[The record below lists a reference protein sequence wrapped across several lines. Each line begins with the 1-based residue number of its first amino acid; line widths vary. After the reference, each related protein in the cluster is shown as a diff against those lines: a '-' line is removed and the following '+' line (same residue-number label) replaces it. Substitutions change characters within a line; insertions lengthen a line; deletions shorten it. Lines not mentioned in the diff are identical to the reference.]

1 MLKPALLIIAGR
13 IAGFL
18 AAFVTPLVL
27 VRMFDLDTFG
37 TYKQWFLLYF
47 TVLIVTQI
55 GMSESL
61 LYFLPRADGQAGR
74 YVMNSLLFLTGVGA
88 AAAALLIVNADTIAR
103 WMSNPALAPLIPLLG
118 LYLLLM
124 QASIGLETVMTARGA
139 FRSAAIAYAVTDV
152 TRALFLI
159 LPVLIVPSL
168 RSLFQGALAFAVLRF
183 VYTVHYFSR
192 TFGAG
197 FRPDAACFRLQLLY
211 ALPFAL
217 SVVASVAQENFHQ
230 YAVSGLFDTAT
241 FAIYS
246 VGCLQIPLVDLVA
259 TTVCNVMMVG
269 MTNAIHDGREADVI
283 DLWHQTVRKLALV
296 FFPLTGLLLIAA
308 RDVIVM
314 LFTDAYLSSVPVF
327 MIGVTAVVFA
337 AVPIDGLLRVYAKTR
352 TLLVMNLAR
361 LALIVVLIHWFITS
375 FGLVGAIAVTVL
387 ALAVG
392 KAIGLSAASSVW
404 QVGIGRLL
412 PWRALSLVAVA
423 SVMAGLPALAVAS
436 GVQALP
442 AVRLLVIGSV
452 YAATY
457 AAVVMGFGLLSAQ
470 ERAALS
476 QLLGRVQF
484 IRSLLPTQDAVR

>member
-27 VRMFDLDTFG
+27 VRIFDLDTFG

-47 TVLIVTQI
+47 TLLIITQI

-61 LYFLPRADGQAGR
+61 LYFLPRADGLSGR
-74 YVMNSLLFLTGVGA
+74 YVMNSLLFLTGVGG
-88 AAAALLIVNADTIAR
+88 AAAALLIVYADTIAHR
-103 WMSNPALAPLIPLLG
+103 MSNPALAPLIPLLG
-118 LYLLLM
+118 IYLLLM
-124 QASIGLETVMTARGA
+124 QASVGLETVMTARGS

-159 LPVLIVPSL
+159 APVLVAPSL
-168 RSLFQGALAFAVLRF
+168 RSLFQGAVAFAALRF
-183 VYTVHYFSR
+183 AYTVHYFSR
-192 TFGAG
+192 SFGAG
-197 FRPDAACFRLQLLY
+197 FRPDAACFRRQLLY

-217 SVVASVAQENFHQ
+217 SVVASVAQDNFHQ

-269 MTNAIHDGREADVI
+269 MTNAIHDGREGDVI

-296 FFPLTGLLLIAA
+296 FFPLTCLLLIAA

-314 LFTDAYLSSVPVF
+314 LFTDAYLASVPVF
-327 MIGVTAVVFA
+327 MVGVTAVVFA
-337 AVPIDGLLRVYAKTR
+337 AVPIDGLLRVYAKTQ

-361 LALIVVLIHWFITS
+361 LGLIVVLIHWFITS
-375 FGLVGAIAVTVL
+375 FGLAGAIGVTVL

-392 KAIGLSAASSVW
+392 KAIGLFAASSVW
-404 QVGIGRLL
+404 HVGIGRLL
-412 PWRALSLVAVA
+412 PWRALTLIAVA
-423 SVMAGLPALAVAS
+423 SVIAGLPAFAVSS
-436 GVQALP
+436 GVQTVP
-442 AVRLLVIGSV
+442 AVRLLAMGIV
-452 YAATY
+452 YAGTY
-457 AAVVMGFGLLSAQ
+457 AAVAMGFGVLSTQ
-470 ERAALS
+470 ERATVS
-476 QLLGRVQF
+476 QVLGRVQL